1 MRTIEELISEPRL
14 APYVHASS
22 HLRAQPMDLYVWN
35 SQIAAAFFESLHY
48 VEVGLRNAIDRE
60 LQAAFA
66 EGDNPWFSMPILTRE
81 SVKRVKDAQRRAG
94 GASPRRGKVIAEL
107 SLGFWWSL
115 FSADYSRTLWQ
126 PALQHAFEGKVRR
139 QRLHQELDNLRLLR
153 NRIAHH
159 EPIFGR
165 DLDRDWYRL
174 IDMGARIATA
184 LAEQVEQTSRV
195 PQVLATR
202 PT

>member
-1 MRTIEELISEPRL
+1 
-14 APYVHASS
+14 
-22 HLRAQPMDLYVWN
+22 MDLYVWN

-94 GASPRRGKVIAEL
+94 GASPRRDKVIAEL

-115 FSADYSRTLWQ
+115 FAADYSG
-126 PALQHAFEGKVRR
+126 PCGN
-139 QRLHQELDNLRLLR
+139 QRFSMPSRARCAANDYTR
-153 NRIAHH
+153 NSTTYAYSAT
-159 EPIFGR
+159 GS
-165 DLDRDWYRL
+165 L
-174 IDMGARIATA
+174 IMNQSSDVT
-184 LAEQVEQTSRV
+184 
-195 PQVLATR
+195 
-202 PT
+202 